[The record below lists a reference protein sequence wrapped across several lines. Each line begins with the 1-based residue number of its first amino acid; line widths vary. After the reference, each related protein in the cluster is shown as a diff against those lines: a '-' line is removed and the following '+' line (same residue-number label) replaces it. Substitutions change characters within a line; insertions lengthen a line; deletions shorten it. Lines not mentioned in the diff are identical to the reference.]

1 MSGLGVLV
9 VLIGQDCT
17 DRADLMASID
27 KKGLNDY
34 ES

>member
-1 MSGLGVLV
+1 MLV
-9 VLIGQDCT
+9 VLIGQDCI

-27 KKGLNDY
+27 KKGLNDC